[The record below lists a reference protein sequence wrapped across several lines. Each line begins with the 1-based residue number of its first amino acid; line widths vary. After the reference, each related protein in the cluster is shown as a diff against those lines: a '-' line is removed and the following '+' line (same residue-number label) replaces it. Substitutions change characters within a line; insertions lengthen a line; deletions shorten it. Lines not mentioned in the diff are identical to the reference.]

1 MKRYKIILL
10 AIIALALF
18 LRVFRLS
25 DVPPGVNQDEA
36 SIGFTAYSL
45 LQTGRDEYGHVL
57 PLSFQSFGD
66 WKLPLYIYTT
76 IPFVATLGMS
86 ELAVRL
92 PSTIAGILTVI
103 VAFFLVYELFRSYR
117 LSLLASLLLAIS
129 PWHLHLS
136 RVESESNVA
145 VFFTA
150 TGFLLLLKGLHK
162 HWLAVPGAI
171 LLALTYYTYHG
182 NHISTTLLL
191 IGFIALY
198 WREAIKPK
206 AFFYGALLFIV
217 LAGFILSQTL
227 AGADRTK
234 LSGIGL
240 LGDPFVIHERIEL
253 PRNDHGNDSLTA
265 VILHNRITY
274 AIETITKNYL
284 KAFSPE
290 FLFISGGTNRAHN
303 IPNFGNMY
311 LIEAPFLLLGLFV
324 CIANRKKKPFL
335 FLLWWILVS
344 PVAASITR
352 DAPHTNRMFAI
363 FPALPIVVALGLNY
377 FFNEIS
383 FHKKSIVIGF
393 VMMLFMINIVVYMDR
408 YYVHFPKNEAPSWG
422 IGYKELLSY
431 IDQPLQK
438 SKTLIMA
445 NPETSPYIFLLFY
458 GKDDPAL
465 FQQKV
470 ERYDP
475 TPDGFYHVR
484 VFGRYQFRQ
493 IDWERDIFYPNALL
507 VDYVERVPDQYKPR
521 MIRVAQFGVVPS
533 YL

>member
-1 MKRYKIILL
+1 M
-10 AIIALALF
+10 F
-18 LRVFRLS
+18 LRLFRLP
-25 DVPPGVNQDEA
+25 DVPPGVNRDEA

-45 LQTGRDEYGHVL
+45 LQTGRDEYGNAW

-86 ELAVRL
+86 ELSVRL
-92 PSTIAGILTVI
+92 PSAIAGVLTV
-103 VAFFLVYELFRSYR
+103 VVTFFLVYELFRSWR
-117 LSLLASLLLAIS
+117 LSILASLILAIS

-145 VFFTA
+145 VFLAA

-162 HWLAVPGAI
+162 YWLAVPGAI

-191 IGFIALY
+191 IVFIALY
-198 WREAIKPK
+198 SREVIKPK
-206 AFFYGALLFIV
+206 AFLYGASLFIA
-217 LAGFILSQTL
+217 LTGFILYHTL
-227 AGADRTK
+227 FGADATK

-240 LGDPFVIHERIEL
+240 LGDPFVIHQRIEL

-265 VILHNRITY
+265 VLLHNRITY
-274 AIETITKNYL
+274 TIETVAKNYL

-311 LIEAPFLLLGLFV
+311 LVEAPFLLLGLFV
-324 CIANRKKKPFL
+324 CFMNRKKRPYL
-335 FLLWWILVS
+335 FLLCWIAIS
-344 PVAASITR
+344 PIAASITK
-352 DAPHTNRMFAI
+352 DAPHTNRIFAI
-363 FPALPIVVALGLNY
+363 FPALPITVALGLDFLMRKRFILVLVVLLY
-377 FFNEIS
+377 S
-383 FHKKSIVIGF
+383 
-393 VMMLFMINIVVYMDR
+393 INIALYLDR
-408 YYVHFPKNEAPSWG
+408 YYVHFPKIEAAAWG
-422 IGYKELLSY
+422 VGYKELLRY
-431 IDQPLQK
+431 INQPLQQ
-438 SKTLIMA
+438 SKTIIMA
-445 NPETSPYIFLLFY
+445 NPETSPYIFLAFY
-458 GKDDPAL
+458 GKVDPAL
-465 FQQKV
+465 FQKKV

-484 VFGRYQFRQ
+484 VFGRYQFRS

-507 VDYVERVPDQYKPR
+507 VDYPERIPNQYKPR

>member
-1 MKRYKIILL
+1 MRNTKYLLICIVAL
-10 AIIALALF
+10 AIF
-18 LRVFRLS
+18 LRLFRLS
-25 DVPPGVNQDEA
+25 DVPPGVNRDEA
-36 SIGFTAYSL
+36 SIGFTANSL
-45 LQTGRDEYGHVL
+45 LQTGRDEYGHAW
-57 PLSFQSFGD
+57 PISFQSFGD

-92 PSTIAGILTVI
+92 PSAIAGIATVI
-103 VAFFLVYELFRSYR
+103 VTFFLVYELFRSYR
-117 LSLLASLLLAIS
+117 LSLIASLLLAIS

-145 VFFTA
+145 VFLTA

-162 HWLAVPGAI
+162 HSLAIPGAI

-182 NHISTTLLL
+182 NHITTTLLI

-198 WREAIKPK
+198 RHEVIKPK
-206 AFFYGALLFIV
+206 AFLWGALLFIV
-217 LAGFILSQTL
+217 LAGFILYHTL
-227 AGADRTK
+227 LGADTTK

-253 PRNDHGNDSLTA
+253 PRNDHGNDSLLA
-265 VILHNRITY
+265 VLLHNRISYT
-274 AIETITKNYL
+274 IETVAKNYL
-284 KAFSPE
+284 EAFSPE

-311 LIEAPFLLLGLFV
+311 LVEAPFLLLGLFASLV
-324 CIANRKKKPFL
+324 NRKKRPYL
-335 FLLWWILVS
+335 FLLWWIAIS
-344 PVAASITR
+344 PIAASITK

-363 FPALPIVVALGLNY
+363 FPALPIAVALGLD
-377 FFNEIS
+377 FLMR
-383 FHKKSIVIGF
+383 KRIVL
-393 VMMLFMINIVVYMDR
+393 VLVVLLYSINIAVYLDR
-408 YYVHFPKNEAPSWG
+408 YYVHFPKIEAAAWG
-422 IGYKELLSY
+422 VGYKELLHY
-431 IDQPLQK
+431 INQPLQQ
-438 SKTLIMA
+438 SKTVIIA
-445 NPETSPYIFLLFY
+445 NPESSPYIFLAFY
-458 GKDDPAL
+458 GKENPAL
-465 FQQKV
+465 FQKKV
-470 ERYDP
+470 ERYAP

-507 VDYVERVPDQYKPR
+507 VDYLERIPDQYKSR
-521 MIRVAQFGVVPS
+521 MIPVAQFGVVPS